1 MDQEQEMELR
11 RLQEQS
17 LYLCNRLINSLNEN
31 KDDADSFFG
40 GEVYKAYVEATESA
54 VNRAKKAKQKIRNL

>member
-17 LYLCNRLINSLNEN
+17 LYLCERLINGLNEN

-40 GEVYKAYVEATESA
+40 GDVYKSYVEATESA
-54 VNRAKKAKQKIRNL
+54 INKAKKAKNKIRNL

>member
-17 LYLCNRLINSLNEN
+17 LYFCNRLINLLNEN
-31 KDDADSFFG
+31 KEDAGSFFG
-40 GEVYKAYVEATESA
+40 GDVHKAYVGATESA
-54 VNRAKKAKQKIRNL
+54 ISKAKRTKQKIRNL

>member
-1 MDQEQEMELR
+1 MDQEQEFQLR

-17 LYLCNRLINSLNEN
+17 LHLCNRLINSLNEN

-40 GEVYKAYVEATESA
+40 GDVYKAYVEATELA
-54 VNRAKKAKQKIRNL
+54 INKANKAKNKIRNL